1 MLIVGERINTSRK
14 VKGEPVI
21 EHAVVNRDADFI
33 KELARKQFEAGATY
47 IDINCGTLTS
57 GEPEAM
63 EWLTKVV
70 MEAVDAPISFD
81 TPNGAA
87 LSLALAAY
95 DASKGQPLINSITAE
110 SERYN
115 NILPMVL
122 QYKAK
127 IIALAMDDTGIQS
140 DPGKR
145 LSVARKLINDLTAA
159 GVAASD
165 IYVDPLTFPIG
176 TGSDVA
182 VSMLDIIEKIKAEFP
197 DVHVIAGLSNV
208 SHGMP
213 VRKLLNQAMTVLCM
227 GKGLDAGIV
236 DPNDRYLMALIASTE
251 ALLGRDDYCMNYIS
265 LSREGKFEGI

>member
-14 VKGEPVI
+14 IKGEAVI
-21 EHAVVNRDADFI
+21 EQAVNGRNADYI
-33 KELARKQFEAGATY
+33 RGLARKQFEAGATY

-57 GEPEAM
+57 GEPEAL
-63 EWLTKVV
+63 EWLTQVV

-81 TPNGAA
+81 TPNAAA
-87 LSLALAAY
+87 LERGLAAY
-95 DASKGQPLINSITAE
+95 DVSKGQPLINSITAE

-115 NILPMVL
+115 KILPLVL
-122 QYKAK
+122 DHKAK
-127 IIALAMDDTGIQS
+127 IIALAMDDTGIQQ
-140 DPGKR
+140 DPAKR
-145 LSVARKLINDLTAA
+145 LSVACKLIDDLTAA
-159 GVAASD
+159 GVAIGD

-182 VSMLDIIEKIKAEFP
+182 VSMLDIIAKIRARYPET
-197 DVHVIAGLSNV
+197 HIIAGLSNV

-213 VRKLLNQAMTVLCM
+213 ARKLLNQAMTVLAM

-236 DPNDRYLMALIASTE
+236 DPNDNYLMALIAATE

-265 LSREGKFEGI
+265 LSRAGKFEGI

>member
-14 VKGEPVI
+14 VKGESVI
-21 EHAVVNRDADFI
+21 ENAVVNRDAEFVKD
-33 KELARKQFEAGATY
+33 LAKKQFEAGATY
-47 IDINCGTLTS
+47 IDINCGTLIS

-95 DASKGQPLINSITAE
+95 DPSKGQPLINSITAE

-115 NILPMVL
+115 NILPLAL

-182 VSMLDIIEKIKAEFP
+182 VSMLDIIEKIRAEFP
-197 DVHVIAGLSNV
+197 EVHVIAGLSNV

-213 VRKLLNQAMTVLCM
+213 ARKLLNQAMTVLCM

-236 DPNDRYLMALIASTE
+236 DPNDKYLMALIASTE
-251 ALLGRDDYCMNYIS
+251 ALLGRDDYCMNYIA
-265 LSREGKFEGI
+265 LSREGKFEGL